1 MDYLS
6 LLSFGAEPVAV
17 PVDPVRGQQALRFLH
32 GGWRDAVTAQLSAG
46 WRALQAKVPDQAA
59 AIKLLSDTAAEQA
72 NAATLSIFDT
82 MIAYITDN
90 LDKPLFAKEREEGKS
105 VLAEMKQA
113 LSDRQGSIDPSSS
126 KAFALLDQILGAAPI
141 SAGVS
146 LARKTFVGKIQ
157 QGIRSSPVFQSLTNL
172 YYRLDGTARAVATVL
187 LAGAGGAAW
196 VAQNVK
202 VDDGKITLSAPPSF
216 RLPKTGTTLD
226 MGPITFTTRELS
238 ALSGK
243 LTQQLGV
250 SGLSATVAAEYKKGN
265 PLYAS
270 GGVRYTTYLPQNIRL
285 EASADV
291 STKFAPS
298 TLTAQ
303 AQIEAGKTL
312 GRKQDL
318 DLSVYTQAKIPMK
331 GPTAFEAGAKLTK
344 RFGAD
349 APRKRRAN
357 PAVVRRLSG
366 PLPWLRRLFRPK
378 RGDVAVL
385 QPYLD
390 PTPAPPAPPS
400 PSPSPLPTPLPWTP
414 IILGTALLGGLGWWG
429 WRWANPSTPTQKNVS
444 R

>member
-1 MDYLS
+1 MDTLT
-6 LLSFGAEPVAV
+6 LLTSSFGSEPVAV
-17 PVDPVRGQQALRFLH
+17 AVDPVRGQKALRFLSE
-32 GGWRDAVTAQLSAG
+32 GWRDAVTAQLSAG
-46 WRALQAKVPDQAA
+46 WRALEAKVPDQAK

-72 NAATLSIFDT
+72 NAATLSIYDT
-82 MIAYITDN
+82 MIAYIADN
-90 LDKPLFAKEREEGKS
+90 IDKPLLANEREEAKS

-126 KAFALLDQILGAAPI
+126 KAFALLDQILGAAPV

-146 LARKTFVGKIQ
+146 LARKTLVGKIQ
-157 QGIRSSPVFQSLTNL
+157 KDIRSSPVFRSLTDL

-216 RLPKTGTTLD
+216 RLAKTGTTLD
-226 MGPITFTTRELS
+226 LGPVTFTSSELR
-238 ALSGK
+238 ALSGSV
-243 LTQQLGV
+243 TQQIGK
-250 SGLSATVAAEYKKGN
+250 SGLSATAAAEYKKGS

-270 GGVRYTTYLPQNIRL
+270 GGVRYTTYLPQNARL
-285 EASADV
+285 AASAGV
-291 STKFAPS
+291 STQFAPAS
-298 TLTAQ
+298 TSVK
-303 AQIEAGKTL
+303 AQIEASKTL

-318 DLSVYTQAKIPMK
+318 DLSAYAQTAIP
-331 GPTAFEAGAKLTK
+331 GRGAATYEAGAKLTK

-378 RGDVAVL
+378 RGQLAAP

-390 PTPAPPAPPS
+390 PTPASPPLPAPR
-400 PSPSPLPTPLPWTP
+400 PWTP
-414 IILGTALLGGLGWWG
+414 VIVGAALLGGIGWLS
-429 WRWANPSTPTQKNVS
+429 WRFRKPA
-444 R
+444 